1 MPYTVNAPFHSKRAA
16 SNLLAMRNNTKTHSP
31 ARVVTCTLKFPD
43 GCEISGRVREVAERP
58 RSPMVFVGD
67 VSRLGMACALGTG
80 RDLRRLFQRIAKNSG
95 ATLIESRTTE
105 AR

>member
-1 MPYTVNAPFHSKRAA
+1 M
-16 SNLLAMRNNTKTHSP
+16 LAMSNETRMHSP

-43 GCEISGRVREVAERP
+43 GREVSGRVREVAERP

-67 VSRLGMACALGTG
+67 VSRLGMACALGTA
-80 RDLRRLFQRIAKNSG
+80 RDLRRLFERIAKNSG

-105 AR
+105 SR